1 MIREIKGGDL
11 SSSELSENL
20 NKVNVD
26 GEKFEIN
33 RFRFGS
39 PENKYNKMLLV
50 INMILET
57 GKELNKI
64 PIIVDWGSS
73 NAVRIIETLK
83 NVGQKEDY
91 LLFIIPPVGWNK
103 VKNDSGFTIKIN
115 DKEIKMTDVESR
127 MKELDGLQYLEKIF
141 RLKLKKY
148 NIIKNDIVF
157 GELTAYSVIL
167 YRGDFYKL
175 NNKADNKEALDFLKN
190 EIIKTYSN
198 ITDRFDLDKNK
209 KFEGAMK
216 LDIENKINNLNK
228 NIGVNNNSL
237 ERLDEDIK
245 IYKTQI
251 ANSNKQIK
259 ELIKK
264 KETIGTKEVDLF
276 NQLIKNKMYT
286 SFIVDNDNENSPSI
300 IGFTTPIHI
309 KRNKSIF
316 VLGEFMIKIYLHGEI
331 EIRNLTKTYIHL
343 DHPHIERGR
352 PCLGNIKLTTQD
364 LMKRG
369 EYTDLFCLL
378 YDFLVAYNPGGP
390 YVTLEKG
397 WGLKENWCFQCD
409 NLKTECRCKDTKC
422 PDCGNLTRECTCF
435 TCPDSEE
442 KIPEGAPNDDY
453 CEDCSDY
460 NSGLKECR
468 Y

>member
-73 NAVRIIETLK
+73 NAVRILETLK

-115 DKEIKMTDVESR
+115 DKVIKMTDVESR

-175 NNKADNKEALDFLKN
+175 NNK
-190 EIIKTYSN
+190 N
-198 ITDRFDLDKNK
+198 IFK
-209 KFEGAMK
+209 
-216 LDIENKINNLNK
+216 
-228 NIGVNNNSL
+228 
-237 ERLDEDIK
+237 
-245 IYKTQI
+245 
-251 ANSNKQIK
+251 
-259 ELIKK
+259 
-264 KETIGTKEVDLF
+264 
-276 NQLIKNKMYT
+276 
-286 SFIVDNDNENSPSI
+286 
-300 IGFTTPIHI
+300 
-309 KRNKSIF
+309 
-316 VLGEFMIKIYLHGEI
+316 
-331 EIRNLTKTYIHL
+331 
-343 DHPHIERGR
+343 
-352 PCLGNIKLTTQD
+352 
-364 LMKRG
+364 
-369 EYTDLFCLL
+369 
-378 YDFLVAYNPGGP
+378 YNG
-390 YVTLEKG
+390 
-397 WGLKENWCFQCD
+397 
-409 NLKTECRCKDTKC
+409 
-422 PDCGNLTRECTCF
+422 
-435 TCPDSEE
+435 
-442 KIPEGAPNDDY
+442 
-453 CEDCSDY
+453 
-460 NSGLKECR
+460 
-468 Y
+468 